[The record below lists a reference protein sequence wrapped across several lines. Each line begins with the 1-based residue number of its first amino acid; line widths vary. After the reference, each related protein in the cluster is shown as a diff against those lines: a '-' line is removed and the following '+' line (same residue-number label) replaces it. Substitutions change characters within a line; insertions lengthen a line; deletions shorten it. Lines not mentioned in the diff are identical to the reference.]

1 MATSATDRLRHI
13 RHRIALIRSLWA
25 NTGYSEAWA
34 DDTRWPAFERHLE
47 IISEASR
54 SIPPDWK
61 AIHASTI
68 EWEKVAG
75 LGNLLRHVYQYVNGP
90 ILWAIYENDLEPLDA
105 AIADLLARTE
115 K

>member
-47 IISEASR
+47 II
-54 SIPPDWK
+54 
-61 AIHASTI
+61 
-68 EWEKVAG
+68 
-75 LGNLLRHVYQYVNGP
+75 
-90 ILWAIYENDLEPLDA
+90 
-105 AIADLLARTE
+105 
-115 K
+115 